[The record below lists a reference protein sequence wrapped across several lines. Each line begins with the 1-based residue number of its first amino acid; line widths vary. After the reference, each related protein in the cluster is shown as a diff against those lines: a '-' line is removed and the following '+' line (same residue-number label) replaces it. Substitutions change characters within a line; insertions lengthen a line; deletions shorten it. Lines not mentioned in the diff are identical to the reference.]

1 MANERTTYTGN
12 WIHSFPEHFQWS
24 NATLV
29 TKGMAPWGAV
39 AMGEI
44 DEVVQ
49 RLHARINEPQ
59 AWWEEWCVVA
69 ARCEKAADL
78 AASEKRDATAGN
90 YYIRAGNYY
99 YTGERMVPPGEQKT
113 GIYKKSLRCFHEGLK
128 RRYANIEFVDVPYE
142 GSAMPAYFMKSP
154 VAKGPAP
161 TVVLFDGLDNC
172 KEMSVLFGGL
182 ELAFRGFHVLA
193 IDGPGQGEA
202 LRLRNLPTRYD
213 YEVPASA
220 AYDYVAGRNDVDAG
234 RVALMAYSAGGY
246 YAPRAVAFEKRYRA
260 VVAWGAHYD
269 YHAAWVVRWKA
280 MQANATGSATSHFQ
294 LPWVLGVADMET
306 AMEKMKKFTLV
317 GVAEKI
323 ECPILICHG
332 SGDLLSPPSIAQQL
346 YDHVGSR
353 DKTLKIFTPD
363 EGGDQHVQVDN
374 RQIGIDYIGDWL
386 ATRL

>member
-1 MANERTTYTGN
+1 MTGKPTPYLGN
-12 WIHSFPEHFQWS
+12 WIHSFPDHYQWS

-44 DEVVQ
+44 DQVVQ
-49 RLHARINEPQ
+49 RLHARIDQPQ
-59 AWWEEWCVVA
+59 AWWEEWCAMA
-69 ARCEKAADL
+69 ARLERAADL
-78 AASEKRDATAGN
+78 AAAEKRDATAGN

-99 YTGERMVPPGEQKT
+99 FTGERMVPPGAQKT
-113 GIYKKSLRCFHEGLK
+113 GIYKKSLRCFHEGFR
-128 RRYANIEFVDVPYE
+128 RRYPNIEFVDVPYE
-142 GSAMPAYFMKSP
+142 GSALPAYFMKSAA
-154 VAKGPAP
+154 AKGPAP

-182 ELAFRGFHVLA
+182 ELAHRGFHVLA

-202 LRLRNLPTRYD
+202 LRLRHLPSRYD
-213 YEVPASA
+213 YEVPAKA
-220 AYDYVAGRNDVDAG
+220 AYDYVAGRGDVAAE

-269 YHAAWVVRWKA
+269 YHAAWLVRWQA
-280 MQANATGSATSHFQ
+280 MQANAKGAATSHFQ
-294 LPWVLGVADMET
+294 LPWVLGVET
-306 AMEKMKKFTLV
+306 MDAAMEKMKKFTLA
-317 GVAEKI
+317 GVADKI

-332 SGDLLSPPSIAQQL
+332 GSDLLTPPSIAQQL

-353 DKTLKIFTPD
+353 DKTLKIFSAE
-363 EGGDQHVQVDN
+363 EGGDHHVQVDN
-374 RQIGIDYIGDWL
+374 RQVGIDYIGDWL
-386 ATRL
+386 ASRL